1 MEPVLTEAMKQGR
14 SHLLAQLVLRV
25 QLATAAPLTRKELAL
40 QVQPPQPPHCPT
52 R

>member
-25 QLATAAPLTRKELAL
+25 QLAMAAPLTRKELAL
-40 QVQPPQPPHCPT
+40 QVRAQAPHCPT